1 MEQERT
7 YYRLP
12 TDQYG
17 QPTGEIIPIT
27 MTESEF
33 QAYRNANP
41 WMFLFDDYDS
51 ALYRAQD

>member
-1 MEQERT
+1 MTEQERT

-33 QAYRNANP
+33 RANSK
-41 WMFLFDDYDS
+41 WMYLFEDYES

>member
-1 MEQERT
+1 MTETKRT

-17 QPTGEIIPIT
+17 QPTGEIVPIVL
-27 MTESEF
+27 TESEF
-33 QAYRNANP
+33 KANRQ
-41 WMFLFDDYDS
+41 WMYLFEDYES

>member
-1 MEQERT
+1 MMEPERT

-17 QPTGEIIPIT
+17 QPTGDVIPVT

-33 QAYRNANP
+33 QANRR
-41 WMFLFDDYDS
+41 WMYLFESYEA